1 MRGLLKKGETLTA
14 HPRVDAKNDRLIAF
28 SDKKVFMYLYILI
41 CVYMYMYVYVW
52 SMLRMID

>member
-28 SDKKVFMYLYILI
+28 SDKKVCVNVYI
-41 CVYMYMYVYVW
+41 YVYIHALDRY
-52 SMLRMID
+52 MCIHI